1 MGVRPL
7 VLSSINRLE
16 GLGNAF
22 GNKCNRESRS
32 RIKRRRNHKRSHH
45 GVNGLLVPPGDEKS
59 LAETVI
65 NLLKDEGSLHEM
77 GLNGRK
83 IAEAHDWKKIAKKTE
98 ELYREILED
107 N

>member
-1 MGVRPL
+1 V
-7 VLSSINRLE
+7 ID
-16 GLGNAF
+16 
-22 GNKCNRESRS
+22 
-32 RIKRRRNHKRSHH
+32 

-83 IAEAHDWKKIAKKTE
+83 IAEAHDWKQIAKKTE